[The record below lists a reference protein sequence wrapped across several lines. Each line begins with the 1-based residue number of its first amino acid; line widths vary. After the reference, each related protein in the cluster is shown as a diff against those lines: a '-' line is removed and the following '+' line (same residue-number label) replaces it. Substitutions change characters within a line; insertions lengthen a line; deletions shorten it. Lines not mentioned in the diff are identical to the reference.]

1 MTSYD
6 SADKSAKSQMLPQD
20 ATQIIMESA
29 KPFTSDALRRSSTPH
44 TVGGKVKKA
53 LRSRLEILN
62 WIGDYNTEWAMSD
75 LIAGITLGLTIIP
88 ESIAC
93 ALLAGLPARYGLCS
107 AFLGS
112 FVYLIFGSINKVI
125 IGPTSLVALVSLQ
138 FTVGKPIEFAILL
151 TFLTG
156 VVELIMGSLRVG
168 VIFEFLSVP
177 IIKAFSSATAI
188 LVIESQIKVMLG
200 VKYLVSG
207 FIGSVATLLPRL
219 PETNVGDLVMG
230 LFAVCFLLGVAQ
242 MEKLANNPKM
252 NPKLSTVLRYLSFS
266 RNTLVVI
273 ITGAV
278 SYIWLSEESTVP
290 YALSANAL
298 AGLPNFT
305 IPEFS
310 VVTPEKT
317 YTFVDMLSE
326 LNVGIIVIPIV
337 GILTNI
343 SIGKLTPKGMV
354 DANKELITV
363 GLCNLA
369 GSCVQSMPVSGA
381 FSRYAISNGC
391 GLKTPMA
398 NLYLGAIVLLALGF
412 LSPYFNYI
420 PESTLAAILMCS
432 IVTLLDLKLPCR
444 LWRDAKR
451 DFCVW
456 VLCFTVCILCG
467 VEVGLLVSI
476 IVTVLH
482 LLFMWAHPQISV
494 KIEEVNE
501 LQYIRITPVGVIY
514 FPAINHLRAKV
525 MKACERVHF
534 SLPVVMDCHKITGI
548 DFTAAQGISKLPD
561 DLSQSETGDG
571 PLLVIH
577 RLGADKQK
585 LIQTSAKLIFCDD
598 DERLCESITQES
610 LKNGNVVLKE
620 QEKSINGVLS
630 ETHLD
635 LHY

>member
-1 MTSYD
+1 
-6 SADKSAKSQMLPQD
+6 
-20 ATQIIMESA
+20 
-29 KPFTSDALRRSSTPH
+29 
-44 TVGGKVKKA
+44 
-53 LRSRLEILN
+53 
-62 WIGDYNTEWAMSD
+62 
-75 LIAGITLGLTIIP
+75 
-88 ESIAC
+88 
-93 ALLAGLPARYGLCS
+93 
-107 AFLGS
+107 
-112 FVYLIFGSINKVI
+112 
-125 IGPTSLVALVSLQ
+125 
-138 FTVGKPIEFAILL
+138 
-151 TFLTG
+151 
-156 VVELIMGSLRVG
+156 

-207 FIGSVATLLPRL
+207 FIGSITALVPRL
-219 PETNVGDLVMG
+219 PETNFGDLGMG
-230 LFAVCFLLGVAQ
+230 LFAVIFLIGLAQLEKVADH
-242 MEKLANNPKM
+242 
-252 NPKLSTVLRYLSFS
+252 PKLNPILSTIFRYLSFS
-266 RNTLVVI
+266 RNTLIVMV
-273 ITGAV
+273 TGLI
-278 SYIWLSEESTVP
+278 SYIWLSQEHEVP
-290 YALSANAL
+290 FTLSKNAL

-305 IPEFS
+305 IPDFS

-317 YTFVDMLSE
+317 YTFLDMLAE
-326 LNVGIIVIPIV
+326 LNVGIVVIPIV

-343 SIGKLTPKGMV
+343 SIAPKGMV

-381 FSRYAISNGC
+381 FSRYAISNAC
-391 GLKTPMA
+391 GLRTPMA
-398 NLYLGAIVLLALGF
+398 NLYLGVIVLLALGF

-432 IVTLLDLKLPCR
+432 IVTLLDLQLPRR

-482 LLFMWAHPQISV
+482 LLFLWAHPVISV
-494 KIEEVNE
+494 HVEE
-501 LQYIRITPVGVIY
+501 I
-514 FPAINHLRAKV
+514 A
-525 MKACERVHF
+525 
-534 SLPVVMDCHKITGI
+534 GI

-561 DLSQSETGDG
+561 DLTPSEVGSG
-571 PLLVIH
+571 PLLIIY
-577 RLGADKQK
+577 RLEAEKQK
-585 LIQTSAKLIFCDD
+585 LIQATDKLIFCNDD
-598 DERLCESITQES
+598 VKLEECITQES
-610 LKNGNVVLKE
+610 LRNGNFVMKE
-620 QEKSINGVLS
+620 PMKSTNSLLG

>member
-6 SADKSAKSQMLPQD
+6 KCDNSAKSQMLPQD

-29 KPFTSDALRRSSTPH
+29 KPFTSEALRRSSTPH
-44 TVGGKVKKA
+44 TAAGKVKKA
-53 LRSRLEILN
+53 LRNRLEILN

-156 VVELIMGSLRVG
+156 VVELIMGTLRV
-168 VIFEFLSVP
+168 
-177 IIKAFSSATAI
+177 A
-188 LVIESQIKVMLG
+188 
-200 VKYLVSG
+200 
-207 FIGSVATLLPRL
+207 
-219 PETNVGDLVMG
+219 
-230 LFAVCFLLGVAQ
+230 
-242 MEKLANNPKM
+242 
-252 NPKLSTVLRYLSFS
+252 
-266 RNTLVVI
+266 
-273 ITGAV
+273 
-278 SYIWLSEESTVP
+278 
-290 YALSANAL
+290 
-298 AGLPNFT
+298 
-305 IPEFS
+305 
-310 VVTPEKT
+310 
-317 YTFVDMLSE
+317 
-326 LNVGIIVIPIV
+326 
-337 GILTNI
+337 
-343 SIGKLTPKGMV
+343 PKGMV

-381 FSRYAISNGC
+381 FSRYAISNAC
-391 GLKTPMA
+391 GLRTPMA
-398 NLYLGAIVLLALGF
+398 NLYLGVIVLLALGF

-432 IVTLLDLKLPCR
+432 IVTLLDLQLPRR

-482 LLFMWAHPQISV
+482 LLFLWAHPVISV
-494 KIEEVNE
+494 HVEEVNE
-501 LQYIRITPVGVIY
+501 LQFIRVTPTGVIY

-525 MKACERVHF
+525 LKACERVNF
-534 SLPVVMDCHKITGI
+534 SLPVVMDCHKIAGI

-561 DLSQSETGDG
+561 DLTPSEVGSG
-571 PLLVIH
+571 PLLIIY
-577 RLGADKQK
+577 RLEAEKQK
-585 LIQTSAKLIFCDD
+585 LIQATDKLIFCNDD
-598 DERLCESITQES
+598 VKLEECITQES
-610 LKNGNVVLKE
+610 LRNGNFVMKE
-620 QEKSINGVLS
+620 PMKSTNSLLG

>member
-1 MTSYD
+1 MTTF
-6 SADKSAKSQMLPQD
+6 DKGDNGAKAQMLPQD
-20 ATQIIMESA
+20 ATKIIMESA

-44 TVGGKVKKA
+44 TAVGKVKKA

-62 WIGDYNTEWAMSD
+62 WICDYNTEWAMSD

-151 TFLTG
+151 TLLTG
-156 VVELIMGSLRVG
+156 VVELIMGILRVG

-207 FIGSVATLLPRL
+207 FIGSVAALVPRL
-219 PETNVGDLVMG
+219 HETNFGDLGMG
-230 LFAVCFLLGVAQ
+230 LFAVFFLIGLAQ
-242 MEKLANNPKM
+242 LEKLAENPKM
-252 NPKLSTVLRYLSFS
+252 NPIVRTIFRYLSFS
-266 RNTLVVI
+266 RNTLIVI
-273 ITGAV
+273 VTGTI
-278 SYIWLSEESTVP
+278 SCIWLSQKHSAPFT
-290 YALSANAL
+290 LSKNAL

-305 IPEFS
+305 IPDFS
-310 VVTPEKT
+310 VETPKQT
-317 YTFVDMLSE
+317 YTFVEMLAE
-326 LNVGIIVIPIV
+326 LNVGIVVIPII

-381 FSRYAISNGC
+381 FSRYAISNAC

-398 NLYLGAIVLLALGF
+398 NLYLGVIVLLALGF

-432 IVTLLDLKLPCR
+432 IVTLLDFQLPRR

-451 DFCVW
+451 DFCIW

-482 LLFMWAHPQISV
+482 LLFLWAHPGISV
-494 KIEEVNE
+494 HVEEINE
-501 LQYIRITPVGVIY
+501 FQFIRVTPTGVIY

-525 MKACERVHF
+525 LKACERVNF
-534 SLPVVMDCHKITGI
+534 SLPVVMDCHKITGL

-561 DLSQSETGDG
+561 DLCQSETDNG
-571 PLLVIH
+571 PLLIIH

-585 LIQTSAKLIFCDD
+585 LIQSTAKLIFCDD
-598 DERLCESITQES
+598 EEKLNECITQES
-610 LKNGNVVLKE
+610 VKNGNMPLKE
-620 QEKSINGVLS
+620 QVISTNGILG
-630 ETHLD
+630 ETQLN